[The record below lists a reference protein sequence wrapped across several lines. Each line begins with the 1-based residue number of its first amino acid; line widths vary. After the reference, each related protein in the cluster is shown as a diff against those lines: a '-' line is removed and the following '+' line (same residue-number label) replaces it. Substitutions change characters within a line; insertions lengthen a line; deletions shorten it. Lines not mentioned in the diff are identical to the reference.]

1 MQVYPDTW
9 FHDPRFIAGV
19 IMFFTG
25 VWINTNSD
33 DRLRNLR
40 RPGESGYKIP
50 TGGMFEYVSGANF
63 LGEIIEWTGFALA
76 AGSKCVPRQGGSCVN
91 WGFFLDGR
99 VRAWLCVL
107 GQRVLAHTHGGAV
120 HPCLL
125 QAGGVFRHH
134 DGAQHRPACRPA
146 PPVVH

>member
-63 LGEIIEWTGFALA
+63 FGEIIEWAGFALA
-76 AGSKCVPRQGGSCVN
+76 SWSLPAACFAFCTLLNVGPRAIQHHQWYLEKFGDKYPKHRRALVPFV
-91 WGFFLDGR
+91 W
-99 VRAWLCVL
+99 
-107 GQRVLAHTHGGAV
+107 
-120 HPCLL
+120 
-125 QAGGVFRHH
+125 
-134 DGAQHRPACRPA
+134 
-146 PPVVH
+146 